1 MKKQS
6 KKSTALLLIAAVLMI
21 GNSAMAQSEKES
33 KSESEQAYDNLYKN
47 HDYSVT
53 IKTDESKT
61 TYFGCLNNDM
71 MACKKNIDDT
81 IYQYRC
87 LIKDDNTISMVSI
100 GFGKVAF
107 WVPGTRPIDDKIL
120 FTNIKQRKNVVN
132 FDIQYKDK
140 TIAECSIELPD
151 NETKFKQLL
160 PLTFNSDDESTE
172 PSAQKAAYM
181 ENVAICIF
189 TEIFDSIKDN
199 IAIRY
204 RQCYQHFNETAKMG
218 MKYGYS
224 YKAHHPKHHDECS
237 FSNSIVTN
245 K

>member
-6 KKSTALLLIAAVLMI
+6 KKSIVLLLIATVLMI
-21 GNSAMAQSEKES
+21 GNSAMAQSENGS

-61 TYFGCLNNDM
+61 TYFGSLNDDM
-71 MACKKNIDDT
+71 MACKKNIEDT
-81 IYQYRC
+81 IYKYRC
-87 LIKDDNTISMVSI
+87 LIKDDNMISIKSTGFDRVSFFVL
-100 GFGKVAF
+100 GMKSTKG
-107 WVPGTRPIDDKIL
+107 KIL
-120 FTNIKQRKNVVN
+120 FTNIEQSKNVVT
-132 FDIQYKDK
+132 FDIRYKDK
-140 TIAECSIELPD
+140 TIAKCSIELPD

-172 PSAQKAAYM
+172 PSAQKATYM

-199 IAIRY
+199 IATRY

-237 FSNSIVTN
+237 FSGI

>member
-6 KKSTALLLIAAVLMI
+6 KKSIVLLLVTAVLAI
-21 GNSAMAQSEKES
+21 GNSAMAQNENNIDS
-33 KSESEQAYDNLYKN
+33 KVIYNDIYNSHN
-47 HDYSVT
+47 YSVT
-53 IKTDESKT
+53 IKTDKSKA
-61 TYFGCLNNDM
+61 TYLGKLNEDM
-71 MACKKNIDDT
+71 MACNKYVNDT
-81 IYQYRC
+81 MHNYICQ
-87 LIKDDNTISMVSI
+87 IKDDNTISITRI
-100 GFGKVAF
+100 GIGRVAF
-107 WVPGTRPIDDKIL
+107 WVPGLKSNGKKIL

-140 TIAECSIELPD
+140 IIAECSIELPD

-199 IAIRY
+199 IATKY

-237 FSNSIVTN
+237 FSGI

>member
-6 KKSTALLLIAAVLMI
+6 KKSIALLLIATALMI
-21 GNSAMAQSEKES
+21 GNSTMAQSENGS

-47 HDYSVT
+47 HDYSVS
-53 IKTDESKT
+53 IKTDGAQT
-61 TYFGCLNNDM
+61 TYFCSLNDDM

-81 IYQYRC
+81 IYKYRC
-87 LIKDDNTISMVSI
+87 LIKDDNTISITRI
-100 GFGKVAF
+100 GIGRVAF
-107 WVPGTRPIDDKIL
+107 WVPGMKLTGDKIL
-120 FTNIKQRKNVVN
+120 FTNIDQNKNVVT
-132 FDIQYKDK
+132 FDVRYKGK
-140 TIAECSIELPD
+140 TIAKCIIELPD

-172 PSAQKAAYM
+172 PSAQKATYM

-189 TEIFDSIKDN
+189 TEIFDSIKSSL
-199 IAIRY
+199 ATKY
-204 RQCYQHFNETAKMG
+204 RQCYQHFDEIAKMG
-218 MKYGYS
+218 MKNGYS

-237 FSNSIVTN
+237 FSGM